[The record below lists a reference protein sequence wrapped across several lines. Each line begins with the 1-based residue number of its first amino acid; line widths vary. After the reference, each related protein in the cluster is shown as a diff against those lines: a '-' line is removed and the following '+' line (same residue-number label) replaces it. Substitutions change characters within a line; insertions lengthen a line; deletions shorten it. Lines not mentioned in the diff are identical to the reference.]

1 MVLGLKPTC
10 AAKGREKNED
20 RLAREQA
27 LDGHW
32 FQAAFSPVSDPSKY
46 LVWDAAA
53 HKTAGWE
60 WKTIAV
66 GVAVAA
72 ACCLQRH
79 LTFVPGPRHAAP
91 VAAAAASMMM
101 APAAFAD
108 EIGDAAKKLGDA
120 SYSFAKEVDWNN
132 GIFLQAPGKFQ
143 PLEALKAIDKMIE
156 MGAAADPKLLKE
168 AAEAHHKAIGSISGP
183 NGVTS
188 RADWDAVNAALGRV
202 IASVPKAKVMAV
214 YDSVKAITDPGVP
227 AYMKSLVNGPDAEK
241 AYQGFLEFKDV
252 VEKNQVA
259 TASAPAV
266 VPSGDKIGEAAKALS
281 DASYPFIK
289 DIDWLSDV
297 YLKPLPGKTAPE
309 TLQAIDKMIVMGA
322 KMDGNLLKAAAEAHH
337 KAIGSIDATG
347 VTSAAD
353 YEAVNAAIGR
363 LVASVPKS
371 TVMDVYNS
379 MAKVVDSSIPNN
391 MFSKVNPLDA
401 VAAAKGFYTFKD
413 VVENYCCRS
422 CGSCCMLSPVGVAV
436 AVACSVQQHLNFV
449 PGPRHA
455 APVAAAAASMM
466 MAPAAFADEIGDAA
480 KKLGDASY
488 SFAKEVDW
496 NNGIF
501 LQAPGKFQPLEA
513 LKAIDK
519 MIEMG
524 AAADP
529 KLLKEAAEAHH
540 KAIGSIS
547 GPNGVTSRADWDAVN
562 AALGRVIASVPKAK
576 VMAVYDSVKAI
587 MDPGVPAYMKSL
599 VNGPDAE
606 KAYQGFLEFK
616 DVVEKNQ
623 VATASAPAVVPSGD
637 KIGEAAK
644 ALSDASYPFIKD
656 IDWLSDVY
664 LKPLPGKTAPE
675 TLQAIDKMIV
685 MGAKMDGNLLKAAAE
700 AHHKAIGSIDATG
713 VTSAADYE
721 AVNAAI
727 GRLVASVPKST
738 VMDVYNS
745 MAKVVDSSV
754 PNNMFSKVNPL
765 DAVAAAKGF
774 YTFKDVVEASQR

>member
-1 MVLGLKPTC
+1 MGRIDGVQSLPDLKDRSEPPLPILEPVPTFSVGPKPQTQQTQVLSTPVSSRVGTANGRVGTANGRRPVSSKKNLPSLGVWRAHFADKDLPKEVQIGDRWWISSEIQRTGVHGKKLPSLASQSDAGDASLSKGSFSRASSPRTNHDRTPGAWHAPSKGASEIRTASRGIERQKSERSFSRTHSMATQSVASLDEMDDEKTHYEFGKSEMHCRRNITMTERKRNHNAALARDKVYVQKLLKE
-10 AAKGREKNED
+10 GREKNED
-20 RLAREQA
+20 RLAREQ
-27 LDGHW
+27 
-32 FQAAFSPVSDPSKY
+32 
-46 LVWDAAA
+46 VWDAAA

-120 SYSFAKEVDWNN
+120 SYSFAKEVGWNN

-379 MAKVVDSSIPNN
+379 MAKVVDSS
-391 MFSKVNPLDA
+391 
-401 VAAAKGFYTFKD
+401 
-413 VVENYCCRS
+413 
-422 CGSCCMLSPVGVAV
+422 
-436 AVACSVQQHLNFV
+436 
-449 PGPRHA
+449 
-455 APVAAAAASMM
+455 
-466 MAPAAFADEIGDAA
+466 
-480 KKLGDASY
+480 
-488 SFAKEVDW
+488 
-496 NNGIF
+496 
-501 LQAPGKFQPLEA
+501 
-513 LKAIDK
+513 
-519 MIEMG
+519 
-524 AAADP
+524 
-529 KLLKEAAEAHH
+529 
-540 KAIGSIS
+540 
-547 GPNGVTSRADWDAVN
+547 
-562 AALGRVIASVPKAK
+562 
-576 VMAVYDSVKAI
+576 
-587 MDPGVPAYMKSL
+587 
-599 VNGPDAE
+599 
-606 KAYQGFLEFK
+606 
-616 DVVEKNQ
+616 
-623 VATASAPAVVPSGD
+623 
-637 KIGEAAK
+637 
-644 ALSDASYPFIKD
+644 
-656 IDWLSDVY
+656 
-664 LKPLPGKTAPE
+664 
-675 TLQAIDKMIV
+675 
-685 MGAKMDGNLLKAAAE
+685 
-700 AHHKAIGSIDATG
+700 
-713 VTSAADYE
+713 
-721 AVNAAI
+721 
-727 GRLVASVPKST
+727 
-738 VMDVYNS
+738 
-745 MAKVVDSSV
+745 V